1 MMKSR
6 KRLGV
11 NSMHKKDII
20 RLLETIAVYMELKG
34 DNPFKIS
41 AFRKAAAALE
51 QDDRSL
57 SEIDDMM
64 SLSGIGKGT
73 YSVIREYM
81 QEGVSGT
88 LLQLQKE
95 VPEGL
100 VPLLKL
106 PGLGGKKIAKLYQEL
121 GVHDAESLK
130 EACEQQKVQGLAG
143 FGKKTEEKILQALGE
158 AGKQPERFPI
168 GYALSIASVIEE
180 HLAGLTDIQKYS
192 RAGSLRRARETVKDL
207 DYIIATDHP
216 AAVRD
221 QLVSL
226 PNVKDVI
233 ASGDTK
239 VSVILSFEYETSV
252 DFRLVTEEQFATTLH
267 HFTGSKDH
275 NIKMRQLAKE
285 RGERISEYGVETIE
299 TGEVKTF
306 PSEEAFYAHFG
317 LPFIPPELRES
328 GQEVDTYRE
337 ETDLVEQK
345 EIKGDLHMHSAWS
358 DGAFSIREMAEAC
371 MAKGYQ
377 YMAIT
382 DHSQYLKVANG
393 LTAERLRKQAEEID
407 ALNAEFENFHI
418 FKGVEMDILPDGSLD
433 YDDSV
438 LSEMDLVIAS
448 IHSSFS
454 QPEHVIMKRLEQ
466 ALTNKH
472 VDIIAHPT
480 GRLIG
485 RRAGYEVDIDMLIEL
500 AAKTN
505 TALELNANPARLDLR
520 TEHLIKANEKGVTLV
535 INTDAHN
542 IEMLDDMK
550 TGVTAARKGWTETKN
565 VLNARPLHEV
575 KAFLTRN
582 D

>member
-1 MMKSR
+1 
-6 KRLGV
+6 
-11 NSMHKKDII
+11 MHKKDII

-34 DNPFKIS
+34 DNPFKVS

-57 SEIDDMM
+57 SEMDDMM

-73 YSVIREYM
+73 YSVIKEYID
-81 QEGVSGT
+81 EGKSST
-88 LLQLQKE
+88 LESLQKE

-106 PGLGGKKIAKLYQEL
+106 PGPGGKKIAKLYKEL

-143 FGKKTEEKILQALGE
+143 FGKKSEEKILQALGE

-168 GYALSIASVIEE
+168 GYALRIAREIEE
-180 HLAGLTDIQKYS
+180 HLSQFTHIIKFS

-216 AAVRD
+216 AEVRE
-221 QLVSL
+221 QLLEL
-226 PNVKDVI
+226 PNIKSVI

-252 DFRLVTEEQFATTLH
+252 DFRLVTEEQFPTTLH

-275 NIKMRQLAKE
+275 NIKMRQIAKE
-285 RGERISEYGVETIE
+285 RGERISEYGVETVE
-299 TGEVKTF
+299 TGEFKTF
-306 PSEEAFYAHFG
+306 PSEREFYAHFG
-317 LPFIPPELRES
+317 LPLIPPEIRES
-328 GQEVDTYRE
+328 GQEVETYSDSIE
-337 ETDLVEQK
+337 LIELGQ
-345 EIKGDLHMHSAWS
+345 IKGDLHMHSTWS

-371 MAKGYQ
+371 IKKGYQ

-393 LTAERLRKQAEEID
+393 LTAERLKQQAKEID
-407 ALNAEFENFHI
+407 ALNAEFENFRI
-418 FKGVEMDILPDGSLD
+418 LKGVEMDILPDGTLD
-433 YDDSV
+433 YDDDV
-438 LSEMDLVIAS
+438 LAEMDIVIAS
-448 IHSSFS
+448 IHSSFN
-454 QPEHVIMKRLEQ
+454 QPEHVIMKRLET

-485 RRAGYEVDIDMLIEL
+485 RRAGYEIDIDQLIEL
-500 AAKTN
+500 SRKTN

-520 TEHLIKANEKGVTLV
+520 TEHLMKANEQGVTLV

-565 VLNARPLHEV
+565 VLNARSLKDVE
-575 KAFLTRN
+575 AFLKRN